1 MKYFS
6 IHIGNL
12 FLHLRN
18 ILLTGSYVSFQLLDL
33 VIQHKLELLQLLSL
47 LLQLVDTSALIP
59 DGFIP
64 LFNLLRMTLPLLRQ
78 LLVCLLN
85 LLDILQDL
93 LQLGMLFLQLLGFC
107 IILRLLGSLLTLR
120 LIMLLKE
127 NFHLSIIL
135 DLQTINLTLRLIL

>member
-1 MKYFS
+1 MKYLS
-6 IHIGNL
+6 IHVGNL

-18 ILLTGSYVSFQLLDL
+18 ILLTRSYVSLQLLDL
-33 VIQHKLELLQLLSL
+33 VIQYKLEFLQLLRL
-47 LLQLVDTSALIP
+47 LLQLVDTSSLIP

-64 LFNLLRMTLPLLRQ
+64 LLDLLGMTLPLLCQ

-93 LQLGMLFLQLLGFC
+93 LQFGMLFLQLLRFS
-107 IILRLLGSLLTLR
+107 IILRLLGSLLTLC

-127 NFHLSIIL
+127 HFHLSIIL